1 MCFGR
6 RGESRDLDFVGRTIG
21 RFGIGLTRR
30 KDLCTG
36 VIERVGSGHSK
47 SVRQESR
54 TARAVLLET
63 INQSTEGKK
72 DNSRRKAI

>member
-1 MCFGR
+1 
-6 RGESRDLDFVGRTIG
+6 
-21 RFGIGLTRR
+21 
-30 KDLCTG
+30 